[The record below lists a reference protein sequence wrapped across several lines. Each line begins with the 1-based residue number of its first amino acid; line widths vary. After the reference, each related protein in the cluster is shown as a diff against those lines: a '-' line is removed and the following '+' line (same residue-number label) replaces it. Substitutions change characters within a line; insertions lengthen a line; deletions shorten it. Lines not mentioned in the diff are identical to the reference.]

1 MPNGGD
7 LTFATDIATL
17 DEAACRAHPSALTPG
32 RYVEIRVTD
41 TGTGMSPATLK
52 HLFEPFFTTKAPGKG
67 TGMGLASVYGT
78 LTQHRGGI
86 SVSSEPGRGST
97 FRIHLPLPEAD
108 AAPAACGTGAL
119 AGAHSRGR
127 LCHILVVEDEPLV
140 RDLAAEAAR
149 ALGHQVT
156 LCRDGE
162 EAVEVYSR
170 TWPQIDLVV
179 LDVVMPKKAGR
190 ETFQALR
197 AINPAVRVLV
207 FSGYAL
213 DGDAQA
219 LLDDGALDFL
229 RKPFSLAEFSRK
241 LSALLPPL

>member
-1 MPNGGD
+1 
-7 LTFATDIATL
+7 
-17 DEAACRAHPSALTPG
+17 
-32 RYVEIRVTD
+32 
-41 TGTGMSPATLK
+41 
-52 HLFEPFFTTKAPGKG
+52 
-67 TGMGLASVYGT
+67 MGLASVYGA
-78 LTQHRGGI
+78 LKQHRGGI

-97 FRIHLPLPEAD
+97 FRIHLPLAEAD
-108 AAPAACGTGAL
+108 AAPAPAAPP
-119 AGAHSRGR
+119 AAPRRAHVM
-127 LCHILVVEDEPLV
+127 IVEDEPLV

-162 EAVEVYSR
+162 EAVEVYGR
-170 TWPQIDLVV
+170 TWSQIDLVV
-179 LDVVMPKKAGR
+179 LDVVMPKKARR

-229 RKPFSLAEFSRK
+229 RKPFSLSEFSRK
-241 LSALLPPL
+241 LSNLLG